1 MNLGWRLVL
10 GIGFILDLIDE
21 KRLFYWWAEGSRG
34 KRVILREP
42 VGTGLITKAGETM
55 ANRSTDW
62 NLGLARDLKN
72 PKFARDFIQA
82 ALEEGLPLQVVLGKV
97 VRAYGVKEFGAKVGL
112 PSSNLVRAINPKHNP
127 TLATLNRILAPFAL
141 EIVAG
146 PISKRRV
153 A

>member
-1 MNLGWRLVL
+1 
-10 GIGFILDLIDE
+10 
-21 KRLFYWWAEGSRG
+21 
-34 KRVILREP
+34 
-42 VGTGLITKAGETM
+42 M
-55 ANRSTDW
+55 ANRSIDW

-72 PKFARDFIQA
+72 PKFAREFIQA

-97 VRAYGVKEFGAKVGL
+97 VRAYGVKEFAAKIGL

-146 PISKRRV
+146 PISRRRV